1 MAEERTSISHL
12 LIWSIAGMLI
22 ALSPFIIH
30 YIKGLTLWHR
40 SYSSLPSLCY
50 SKQSK
55 QSVISSI

>member
-30 YIKGLTLWHR
+30 YIKGLTL
-40 SYSSLPSLCY
+40 
-50 SKQSK
+50 
-55 QSVISSI
+55 